1 VIGLGNH
8 NGRVIYLAFYGAR
21 TVIKKRS
28 NVDIKEDS
36 SLIAA
41 ILINACCMTQ
51 QEKNP
56 HSLIN

>member
-1 VIGLGNH
+1 MVH
-8 NGRVIYLAFYGAR
+8 SDK
-21 TVIKKRS
+21 KKRS

-36 SLIAA
+36 SLVAA